1 MENKKNHG
9 SLKNKHFFIVAGEA
23 SGDLHAARLMRALKE
38 LLPGCRF
45 SGIGGANMA
54 REGLESIV
62 PLADISVVGFWEVA
76 KRYPMFR
83 RLLQTTASMLASGG
97 YDAFIPVDYP
107 GFNMRLAA
115 SAKAAHVPVAWYIAP
130 QLWAW
135 GSDRAA
141 KLKSLVDKLLVVL
154 PFEPDFFH
162 QFGIEA
168 HFVGHPLMEDSVIA
182 TQPLP
187 LPQRER
193 EIALFPGSRRQEIAR
208 NLPRMLESLALMHR
222 AAPEIADYRIS
233 VALSPTLPPAE
244 YATSLADAH
253 KRYGFRL
260 ESEINSKR
268 LLARARAGIVKT
280 GTSTLEAALCGLPH
294 VMMYRTSTLSY
305 LYARRLVNLSTIAL
319 PNILMEKAHG
329 RNNVIP
335 EFIQNAA
342 TPNALAQAMVSL
354 LDDNTTESMINDFAT
369 LREMLSN
376 GHRGSASGN
385 AARIIAEMVA

>member
-1 MENKKNHG
+1 
-9 SLKNKHFFIVAGEA
+9 
-23 SGDLHAARLMRALKE
+23 
-38 LLPGCRF
+38 
-45 SGIGGANMA
+45 
-54 REGLESIV
+54 
-62 PLADISVVGFWEVA
+62 
-76 KRYPMFR
+76 
-83 RLLQTTASMLASGG
+83 
-97 YDAFIPVDYP
+97 
-107 GFNMRLAA
+107 
-115 SAKAAHVPVAWYIAP
+115 
-130 QLWAW
+130 
-135 GSDRAA
+135 
-141 KLKSLVDKLLVVL
+141 
-154 PFEPDFFH
+154 
-162 QFGIEA
+162 
-168 HFVGHPLMEDSVIA
+168 MEDSVIA

-233 VALSPTLPPAE
+233 VALSPTLPHAE
-244 YATSLADAH
+244 YATSLADAR